1 MNSIFLENYPFVPV
15 LGKQVKP
22 SQENKERGQKY
33 IKIRKK
39 NTQRKNNYSENIP
52 LNSIIF
58 KTHLLQMLL
67 INAVITEY
75 ISFSD
80 LFYMF

>member
-39 NTQRKNNYSENIP
+39 KHTEKKQLLRDYSTEFHNFQNTFVANVVN
-52 LNSIIF
+52 
-58 KTHLLQMLL
+58 
-67 INAVITEY
+67 
-75 ISFSD
+75 
-80 LFYMF
+80 